1 MCLKYRKLIGKIGDL
16 EVGQV
21 KSAAERIM
29 HTGDVDKK
37 NVFIYG
43 GSHGGFISAFL
54 LGLYPVSDRF
64 SFLF

>member
-1 MCLKYRKLIGKIGDL
+1 
-16 EVGQV
+16 VGQV